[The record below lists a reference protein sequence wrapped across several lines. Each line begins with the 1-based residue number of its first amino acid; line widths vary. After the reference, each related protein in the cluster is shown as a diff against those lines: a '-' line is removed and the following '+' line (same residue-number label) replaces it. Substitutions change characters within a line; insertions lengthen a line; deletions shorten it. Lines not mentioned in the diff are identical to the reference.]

1 MSEAKRVLI
10 IGEKPDMVDFSDPAI
25 PPGMDAA
32 KVQAGLDAAMRAL
45 RERGHEAELALTTT
59 AEAAAGEVAAA
70 LAGKRFDC
78 VVVGA
83 GLRIVPAMTPI
94 FEAVINALRE
104 HAPEARLAF
113 NLSPQDSADAAERQL
128 SRAG

>member
-45 RERGHEAELALTTT
+45 RERRRRH
-59 AEAAAGEVAAA
+59 
-70 LAGKRFDC
+70 
-78 VVVGA
+78 
-83 GLRIVPAMTPI
+83 
-94 FEAVINALRE
+94 RE
-104 HAPEARLAF
+104 HAADPAR
-113 NLSPQDSADAAERQL
+113 
-128 SRAG
+128 